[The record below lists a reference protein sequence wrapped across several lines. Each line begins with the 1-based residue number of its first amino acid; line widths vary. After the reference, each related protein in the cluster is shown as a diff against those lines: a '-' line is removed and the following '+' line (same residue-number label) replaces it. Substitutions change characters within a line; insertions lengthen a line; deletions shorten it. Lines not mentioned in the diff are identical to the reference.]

1 MPRFC
6 FDFLSRAARVAFSNT
21 SRTPSLVLA
30 EHSRYLWALIFFLS
44 ASPCYTSLISIISD
58 GNPSPCDTYLLGR
71 HGLLAGLAKLLNRL
85 LVVTQILL
93 AANQENG
100 DVAAE
105 MKHLGIPLLVE

>member
-44 ASPCYTSLISIISD
+44 ASPCHTSLVSTWWRRD
-58 GNPSPCDTYLLGR
+58 LSPR
-71 HGLLAGLAKLLNRL
+71 RL
-85 LVVTQILL
+85 PPREKR
-93 AANQENG
+93 ASG
-100 DVAAE
+100 
-105 MKHLGIPLLVE
+105 